1 MDQYH
6 FDHESYW
13 GNIEYKQGF
22 MHMTPKKIK
31 KYATQLKFRVIEG
44 NGNAVYIIG
53 VKDNGDIMGIHNKHI
68 NNYINIMNK
77 MCDEVEVEIESFKII
92 TLSPNHKMMIFILK
106 NLFDLNEIPFLLG

>member
-44 NGNAVYIIG
+44 NGKSRNR
-53 VKDNGDIMGIHNKHI
+53 
-68 NNYINIMNK
+68 
-77 MCDEVEVEIESFKII
+77 
-92 TLSPNHKMMIFILK
+92 IF
-106 NLFDLNEIPFLLG
+106 